1 MPCLRET
8 CGFPPK
14 IHTKGDR
21 RLPHTGE
28 RRRKAAIS
36 AAFRKHPASGGRLYL
51 ISTDPPAS
59 SSWALMESASSR
71 ATASLTGL
79 GAPST
84 RSLASLRPRFVIA
97 RTALITW
104 IFLPPAP
111 VRTTS
116 TSACSSPP
124 APPSPPAAGAPPGA
138 AIATGAAAVMPHSSS
153 IFFFSSTR
161 SRTLIFPSS
170 SNTLSIPVAA
180 ITPPPSNPS
189 RKPRLPRFRFPL
201 PPAQPRLP
209 RRALL
214 PARERGLPRPQSPR
228 LEAPPPPVQSPRLPH
243 RPAARCGRRSARA
256 S

>member
-21 RLPHTGE
+21 RLPPTGE

-36 AAFRKHPASGGRLYL
+36 AAFRKHPASGGRLYF
-51 ISTDPPAS
+51 ISPDPPAS

-84 RSLASLRPRFVIA
+84 RSFASLRPRFVIA
-97 RTALITW
+97 RTTLITW
-104 IFLPPAP
+104 IFLSPAA

-116 TSACSSPP
+116 NSDCSS
-124 APPSPPAAGAPPGA
+124 AAAPSPPAAAAAPGA
-138 AIATGAAAVMPHSSS
+138 ATATGAAAVTPHSSS

-161 SRTLIFPSS
+161 SRTVIFPSS
-170 SNTLSIPVAA
+170 SNTLSTPVAA
-180 ITPPPSNPS
+180 ITPPWFPARRTRP
-189 RKPRLPRFRFPL
+189 PRLLALQRF
-201 PPAQPRLP
+201 
-209 RRALL
+209 
-214 PARERGLPRPQSPR
+214 LPRPPRRRLLAPR
-228 LEAPPPPVQSPRLPH
+228 LRALQPVLYLLRPRMARQRH
-243 RPAARCGRRSARA
+243 AWTRVARCGHRS
-256 S
+256 